1 MFYLGFLKKYKA
13 CNIEAKSE
21 NFFSEDGIRSDS
33 ARRPLTAPAPGPR
46 RPRAGAGCLLR
57 SFPRG
62 APAPAPAR
70 AGRELD
76 ASCPPASM
84 SPPRAQLDGA
94 WRWPWVWRGP
104 IVVRQYVAEKRKDP
118 VQSSLNSGRQA
129 PATSW
134 LLCLRPAGRGHR
146 LLSRAKA
153 VQRPPPWDSAP
164 RRGWASSHAPSEL
177 ERRGSRRTKP
187 CSSAFGSFFLNAGLS
202 FSTEFNYWTC
212 RPDSQTGQPV
222 SPETG

>member
-1 MFYLGFLKKYKA
+1 MEL
-13 CNIEAKSE
+13 EAT
-21 NFFSEDGIRSDS
+21 
-33 ARRPLTAPAPGPR
+33 RPGGRLRPQRPGPGGHELALAACSGLSHAGP
-46 RPRAGAGCLLR
+46 RPR
-57 SFPRG
+57 P
-62 APAPAPAR
+62 R